1 MKNGLNIIMKKQK
14 LWLSLFL
21 IISLAGSFALGAGA
35 KQKVAKDSKNYLAY
49 AMPDRENS
57 TVASATSQN
66 NVKNVYNID
75 GRELYSYSKR
85 LALTKYQQAQ
95 VDYLEIERKSKI
107 LALDKEISYRRKLLD
122 EELANDM
129 YDAFTVDEIS
139 KEIKELV
146 IDKETVNLNV
156 DKKLRYVLDSDQYL
170 KYKQKQKNKNK
181 ETIQ

>member
-1 MKNGLNIIMKKQK
+1 M
-14 LWLSLFL
+14 
-21 IISLAGSFALGAGA
+21 
-35 KQKVAKDSKNYLAY
+35 
-49 AMPDRENS
+49 
-57 TVASATSQN
+57 
-66 NVKNVYNID
+66 
-75 GRELYSYSKR
+75 
-85 LALTKYQQAQ
+85 ALTKYQQAQ
-95 VDYLEIERKSKI
+95 VDYLEIERRSKI

-146 IDKETVNLNV
+146 LDKETVNLNV

-170 KYKQKQKNKNK
+170 KYKQKQKNKAK

>member
-1 MKNGLNIIMKKQK
+1 MKKYT
-14 LWLSLFL
+14 LFFSFVLILSFAAGLY
-21 IISLAGSFALGAGA
+21 AGSSSA
-35 KQKVAKDSKNYLAY
+35 KQSDKDSKNYLAY
-49 AMPDRENS
+49 ATPERENRPVITE
-57 TVASATSQN
+57 TVQ
-66 NVKNVYNID
+66 KNVYNID

-85 LALTKYQQAQ
+85 LVLTRYQQAQ
-95 VDYLEIERKSKI
+95 VDYLEIERRSKL

-170 KYKQKQKNKNK
+170 KYKQKQKSKNK

>member
-1 MKNGLNIIMKKQK
+1 MKSYKLFLN
-14 LWLSLFL
+14 LFL
-21 IISLAGSFALGAGA
+21 IISLAGGFAFGAGA
-35 KQKVAKDSKNYLAY
+35 KQSANNNTKDYLAY
-49 AMPDRENS
+49 ATPDRDTS
-57 TVASATSQN
+57 TVVSATAKK

-95 VDYLEIERKSKI
+95 VDYLEIERRSKI

-170 KYKQKQKNKNK
+170 KYKQKQKNKTK